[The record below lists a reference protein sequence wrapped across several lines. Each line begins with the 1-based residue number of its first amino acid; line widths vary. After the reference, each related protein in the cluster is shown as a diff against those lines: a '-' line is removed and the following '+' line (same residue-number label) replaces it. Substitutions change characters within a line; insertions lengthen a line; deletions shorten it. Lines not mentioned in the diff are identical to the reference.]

1 MNNVSANLNIYFE
14 EPNWICEYLRK
25 NGDDIEVC
33 KIFFDFEPPTYDVYK
48 YFLKNFNNLTFQKS
62 DLCAEKTILL

>member
-14 EPNWICEYLRK
+14 DPNWICEYLRK

-33 KIFFDFEPPTYDVYK
+33 KMCFDFEPLTNDIYK
-48 YFLKNFNNLTFQKS
+48 YFL
-62 DLCAEKTILL
+62 